1 MNKGPKFIFFTPQ
14 VIFNE
19 SLCFDNRVM
28 HNNMPI
34 TIVIGENQG
43 ISSIFF
49 VWITAKI
56 TKEPCSAHIVELP
69 FGLQEYSATLVQGW

>member
-1 MNKGPKFIFFTPQ
+1 
-14 VIFNE
+14 
-19 SLCFDNRVM
+19 
-28 HNNMPI
+28 MPI